1 MRLLVGLGNPG
12 SRYTGNRHNIGFM
25 ALDAIARRYEFS
37 GGRSR
42 FNSLIAEGSIGG
54 EKLLAIKPQTYMND
68 SGRALQPALQFYKLG
83 PEDVIVIHD
92 EIDLPLGRVRVKR
105 NGGAA
110 GHNGLRS
117 IDAAIGPD
125 YWRIRLGVGH
135 PGASGRVR
143 GFVLDDFSTEEM
155 PEVARVLDAVAEAF
169 PLMVGGDPDRFRS
182 RVDVTLN
189 PPPPKPDP
197 AKPDPAAKR
206 GDTVSTSDNDEDAD

>member
-1 MRLLVGLGNPG
+1 
-12 SRYTGNRHNIGFM
+12 
-25 ALDAIARRYEFS
+25 
-37 GGRSR
+37 
-42 FNSLIAEGSIGG
+42 
-54 EKLLAIKPQTYMND
+54 MND
-68 SGRALQPALQFYKLG
+68 SGRALQPALQFFKLG
-83 PEDVIVIHD
+83 PADVIVIHD

-143 GFVLDDFSTEEM
+143 GFVLDDFSSEEM
-155 PEVARVLDAVAEAF
+155 PEVTRVLDAIVEAF
-169 PLMVGGDPDRFRS
+169 PLMIGGDPDRFRS
-182 RVDVTLN
+182 RVDVIIN

-197 AKPDPAAKR
+197 AKPDPATKR
-206 GDTVSTSDNDEDAD
+206 SDTVSTSDDDEDAR